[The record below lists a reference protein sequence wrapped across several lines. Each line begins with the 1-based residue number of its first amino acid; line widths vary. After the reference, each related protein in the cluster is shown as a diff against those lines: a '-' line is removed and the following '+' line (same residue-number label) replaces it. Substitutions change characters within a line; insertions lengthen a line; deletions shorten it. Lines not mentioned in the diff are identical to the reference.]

1 MERNKM
7 NQLTYLVSI
16 KTFFEKDN
24 DYISA
29 FSYIVLQVLTKHK
42 QTNTQIQEKINKQF
56 SIRIPTSFIKTC
68 LKRLKKIGITS
79 VEMSVLS
86 ERGEELLQNIS
97 TQVADAN
104 REINGLVDKIQ
115 TYISS
120 KNIHATNE
128 EILKNLIKLIESKT
142 QDIASGFKKISFTE
156 NKNSDFEITRQ
167 IVHFLIEVEERDAI
181 AFKTLRDIGQGVI
194 LHAILNKEDP
204 DKIAASFSPLTIFLD
219 TNVVFG
225 LLELADY
232 ETNSTC
238 KEIVALVRQHK
249 NIELRLFPFTVEEI
263 RNFIEAQMK
272 HYNSASANVR
282 YICLSGARKI
292 LSKKSNATLK
302 LLQDNF
308 VRDLNKKFGI
318 VVSNDYSDNLYT
330 SEQINELNK
339 LKIDYENLYKMPSQP
354 SLEHDVN
361 AFCWVKKLRKGKVY
375 SIEDSKYL
383 FLTLDNKL
391 FRWVANKHQTSRPEV
406 ITIEA
411 FTAILW
417 IKTPSLN
424 SNLPIH
430 NLIAGCREK
439 LLIRQD
445 VWDAII
451 TALKKY
457 KNLDSYEHDAVSIRI
472 LQSRSLLEQIEGV
485 SALSEEKALA
495 CIETADASLK
505 EQEEKRNRELS
516 DLKKKNSES
525 EQEKQDYLKT
535 IGSQTEKLKHYE
547 NRDKKIAQ
555 FLTIVLTIVSYIL
568 LAFLIWKMYDVGW
581 LGKFNGSID
590 IKGIGLTEVPR
601 KTCFCILVFII
612 WGIWFA
618 IYHHCHLFTK
628 TSNWIYTRI
637 NETSK

>member
-42 QTNTQIQEKINKQF
+42 QTSTQIQEKINKQF

-167 IVHFLIEVEERDAI
+167 IVHFLIEVEERDAA

-225 LLELADY
+225 LLDLADH

-238 KEIVALVRQHK
+238 KEIVSLVRQHK

-263 RNFIEAQMK
+263 RNFIEAQIK
-272 HYNSASANVR
+272 HYNGANVR

-318 VVSNDYSDNLYT
+318 VVSDDYSDNLYT

-339 LKIDYENLYKMPSQP
+339 LKIDYENLYKTPSQT

-361 AFCWVKKLRKGKVY
+361 AFCWVKTLRKGKVY

-485 SALSEEKALA
+485 SELSEEKALA

-505 EQEEKRNRELS
+505 EQEEKRSQELS
-516 DLKKKNSES
+516 DLKKKNLQSD
-525 EQEKQDYLKT
+525 QEKQNYQKT
-535 IGSQTEKLKHYE
+535 IDLQTEKLKRYE
-547 NRDKKIAQ
+547 KRDKKMSDVFA
-555 FLTIVLTIVSYIL
+555 FMLLGASYIL
-568 LAFLIWKMYDVGW
+568 LAFLVWKVYDVGW
-581 LGKFNGSID
+581 LGKFNGSVD
-590 IKGIGLTEVPR
+590 IKGIGLTEVPSG
-601 KTCFCILVFII
+601 TCFGILVAII
-612 WGIWFA
+612 CGIWLV
-618 IYHHCHLFTK
+618 IHLRYQLFTK
-628 TSNWIYTRI
+628 IRNWIYGKMKGS
-637 NETSK
+637 SK